1 MIVHLKDWYTH
12 THTLPRMVANIRFVP
27 TNRPANW
34 GAIDQLAQIKAKIG
48 EQTVHYFL
56 YWHTEANMVLVQK
69 NLGQAGP
76 CYWACGKL
84 SVVDMLTHFHG
95 ILNVHVIEVWAA
107 HGEADVN
114 TIADIQFL
122 TIRNR
127 YRVASVACEV
137 A

>member
-56 YWHTEANMVLVQK
+56 YWHTEANMVLVQRDIG
-69 NLGQAGP
+69 NDGP

-84 SVVDMLTHFHG
+84 SIADMLTHFHDVLH
-95 ILNVHVIEVWAA
+95 INITEAWASR
-107 HGEADVN
+107 GEADVN
-114 TIADIQFL
+114 TIADIHFV

-127 YRVASVACEV
+127 HHVVSLDCE

>member
-1 MIVHLKDWYTH
+1 M
-12 THTLPRMVANIRFVP
+12 LPNIRFV
-27 TNRPANW
+27 NAERPDNWAN
-34 GAIDQLAQIKAKIG
+34 IDQLAQIKVKIEG
-48 EQTVHYFL
+48 QDTYYFL
-56 YWHTEANMVLVQK
+56 YWHKQANMVFVQK
-69 NLGQAGP
+69 DLGYDGP

-95 ILNVHVIEVWAA
+95 ILNVHVIEAWAA